1 MTQDLTVRDTHDLA
15 GRDTLAGLG
24 QAANEAASRHL
35 FAEYRSRKAANTIR
49 RQDAGLGLFAS
60 FLAEHW
66 PKESQGDPPTGE
78 RLASDP
84 GAWTGITWGLVKAF
98 VAWQLDKGYSVGTV
112 NVRLS
117 TIRTY
122 AKLAAQAGALDTEQ
136 MTLIRAVQGYGH
148 KEGKRLDEKR
158 EVTRVGAKKAEPVSL
173 TTEQAERLKHEQPL
187 TPQGRRDTVL
197 MCLLLDHGLRAS
209 EVAALTVANFDL
221 KQGTMIFHR
230 AKVDRTQTHT
240 LTEDTRQALE
250 AYLELDALA
259 VGPLLR
265 ESRKDGRL
273 HGAGINE
280 RNITERVKVLGEAI
294 GVKGLSAHDC
304 RHYWA
309 TQAARAGTP
318 IDRLQ
323 DAGGWTSAAMPLR
336 YIEAARIANEG
347 VRLR

>member
-1 MTQDLTVRDTHDLA
+1 M
-15 GRDTLAGLG
+15 
-24 QAANEAASRHL
+24 
-35 FAEYRSRKAANTIR
+35 
-49 RQDAGLGLFAS
+49 
-60 FLAEHW
+60 
-66 PKESQGDPPTGE
+66 
-78 RLASDP
+78 
-84 GAWTGITWGLVKAF
+84 
-98 VAWQLDKGYSVGTV
+98 AWQLGQGYSIGSV

-117 TIRTY
+117 TVKTY
-122 AKLAAQAGALDTEQ
+122 AKLAAQAGAVDVEQ
-136 MTLIRAVQGYGH
+136 MALIKAVSGYSH

-158 EVTRVGAKKAEPVSL
+158 ETVRVGAKKAEPVSL

-197 MCLLLDHGLRAS
+197 MCLLLDHGLRAG
-209 EVAALTVANFDL
+209 EVAALTVSNFDL
-221 KQGTMIFHR
+221 KQGVMTFYR
-230 AKVDRTQTHT
+230 PKVDKVQTHT

-273 HGAGINE
+273 HGAGVNE
-280 RNITERVKVLGEAI
+280 RNITERVKVLGAAI

-323 DAGGWTSAAMPLR
+323 DAGGWSSAAMPLR
-336 YIEAARIANEG
+336 YIEAARIANVG